1 MPKKRSTILR
11 RFSIW
16 AGVPSCAV
24 FVLFFMAAW
33 IWGRM
38 SGETMPILCFSGA
51 LLFALFAIAFLLYVF
66 YDRMTTVFFRVGGF
80 CLLFVLGSLLYF
92 LVPVNQAGPV
102 EQGGKGRAL
111 AGEST
116 KASFY
121 GLTADS
127 SRNELCRR
135 GFESVNRTV
144 SAFFRSHGGLEVP
157 TGSTRVHLCYGA
169 FQILV
174 VLYLAGLVFSY
185 LGRDLS
191 NALHVIL
198 SRRGRTL
205 AIWGYSHKAEFL
217 VKNLTAGDK
226 VRDVVF
232 QLPLSDEYVDGRKSM
247 LVHEISRLT
256 SDHCRVRCH
265 WHFVDYDEMQ
275 ADDIVADRN
284 FFISES
290 GRFNIA
296 LAQKAMDAV
305 SERSRDGMV
314 YYVRVETSADEKYFS
329 TWIDDLAGGK
339 RTGGVPVDVRILK
352 ESDMIAESLVTQCPV
367 EMRMPPNAVPG
378 VKSEKPFSVLFV
390 GFGKNG
396 RSALNKTIENSQC
409 SWRDF
414 RATVVD
420 KDLRSWQSFERMCKD
435 AVREYRISFEQ
446 REFGTGAFSAL
457 LEQALSSCAYDRI
470 VVCLGDDRQSLSFC
484 SEAER
489 IQREAFPNANACS
502 TPIFVQMDEPYSA
515 FEEKGDANAV
525 VRSLKMATNIKIFGK
540 LQDVYDF
547 GGIDDDRLLT
557 VARWLNYWY
566 GEGCPNQKADDSK
579 VMEKWKNA
587 DWFSKSSTRASALG
601 QYNLLRMLGYKVESK
616 GYLLKE
622 EERLVDEKEF
632 VNVVR
637 SGRTLEIL
645 AECEHLRWNAFH
657 LVRGIRKWDL
667 QSPSLDEV
675 YAALLAESGLKR
687 DCQLLGC
694 AHLKVLKGVKH
705 NQILRMNAHAA
716 LVPFGDLPRTDAV
729 FDNFL
734 CGVMGQGDRQ
744 SEPADFQGEKMKRH
758 CAVVDKVV
766 YGFGLNCDAM
776 QENDFKFI
784 RTLYE
789 NVMNSGCVIVGPRKV

>member
-1 MPKKRSTILR
+1 MKKKKSTILR
-11 RFSIW
+11 RLSIW
-16 AGVPSCAV
+16 VGASALALS
-24 FVLFFMAAW
+24 VLFCTAAW
-33 IWGRM
+33 VWERM
-38 SGETMPILCFSGA
+38 SGEAKPILCYSGA
-51 LLFALFAIAFLLYVF
+51 LVFSLFAVAFLLYVF

-92 LVPVNQAGPV
+92 LVPVNQAGPL

-111 AGEST
+111 SGDST

-144 SAFFRSHGGLEVP
+144 SAFFRSHGGLETP

-191 NALHVIL
+191 NALHVAL
-198 SRRGRTL
+198 SGRNRTL
-205 AIWGYSHKAEFL
+205 VIWGYSHKSEFL

-232 QLPLSDEYVDGRKSM
+232 QLPLSDEYANDRKSK

-265 WHFVDYDEMQ
+265 WNFVDYDDVR
-275 ADDIVADRN
+275 ADDIVANRN

-296 LAQKAMDAV
+296 LAQKAMDAA
-305 SERSRDGMV
+305 STRGRDGMV
-314 YYVRVETSADEKYFS
+314 YYVRVETSSDEKYFS

-339 RTGGVPVDVRILK
+339 RTGGIPVDVRILK

-378 VKSEKPFSVLFV
+378 VKSERPFSVLFV

-409 SWRDF
+409 AWRDF

-420 KDLRSWQSFERMCKD
+420 KDLKSWQSFERMCKD
-435 AVREYRISFEQ
+435 AVREYHISFER
-446 REFGTGAFSAL
+446 REFGTGAFSEL

-470 VVCLGDDRQSLSFC
+470 VACLGDDRQALSFC

-489 IQREAFPNANACS
+489 IQREAFPNARP

-515 FEEKGDANAV
+515 FEKKGDGSAGV
-525 VRSLKMATNIKIFGK
+525 QGLEMAPNIRTFGK
-540 LQDVYDF
+540 LQCIYDF
-547 GGIDDDRLLT
+547 GRIDNDRLLT
-557 VARWLNYWY
+557 MAKWLNYWY
-566 GEGCPNQKADDSK
+566 GGGCTGAKAEDAK
-579 VMEKWKNA
+579 VVEKWKEA
-587 DWFSKSSTRASALG
+587 DWFGKSSTRASALG
-601 QYNLLRMLGYKVESK
+601 QYNLLRMLGYKVESQ
-616 GYLLKE
+616 GYLAEKGE
-622 EERLVDEKEF
+622 VLVDEKEF
-632 VNVVR
+632 EDVVR
-637 SGRTLEIL
+637 GGRTLEIL

-667 QSPSLDEV
+667 QSPSIDEV

-687 DCQLLGC
+687 DCPLMSR
-694 AHLKVLKGVKH
+694 AHLKALKGVKH
-705 NQILRMNAHAA
+705 NQIMRMNAHAA

-734 CGVMGQGDRQ
+734 RGIMHQGPCNAV
-744 SEPADFQGEKMKRH
+744 SADFQGEGQKRH
-758 CAVVDKVV
+758 CAVVGEVK
-766 YGFGLNCDAM
+766 YGFGRNCDAM
-776 QENDFKFI
+776 QENDYKFC
-784 RTLYE
+784 RTIYE